1 MKRIGLFAAGLLCG
15 ALLFGGAG
23 AYAAGLFAEPS
34 THSVYVDGKEVQV
47 EAYLIE
53 GHNYFKLRD
62 IGEQVGFNVYWD
74 GDGKTVQIETD
85 KAYSGVCPETVEARS
100 SITEEV
106 NEAIFRNGF
115 SREAYEALRH
125 TVVTGQSVRGVPGN
139 EESYSAML
147 EAAAAIGEWPIY
159 QVYAC
164 EDGLSYCAEYP
175 ENYREAAAYCMPFI
189 EDLSGLSVRE
199 QVRQMAFFVCDR
211 LTYKS
216 GTYCSPRTSL
226 ISEEVSPG
234 ACMSYAHDFKFLC
247 DLAGIPCILTH
258 SETHQWNQ
266 VYVEGE
272 WWHVDVTATDAGDE
286 KRIRPYQ
293 TILWAEDS
301 MQGVDYQ
308 QTNLWLVQ
316 LAKEILVPGSTD

>member
-1 MKRIGLFAAGLLCG
+1 MKRIGTFAVGMLCG
-15 ALLFGGAG
+15 ALLFGGVG
-23 AYAAGLFAEPS
+23 AYAAGLLAEPS
-34 THSVYVDGKEVQV
+34 THRVFVDGEEVGL

-85 KAYSGVCPETVEARS
+85 KAYSGVEPKEAS
-100 SITEEV
+100 AEPVITEGV
-106 NEAIFRNGF
+106 NESIFKNGF
-115 SREAYEALRH
+115 SREAYETLRYA
-125 TVVTGQSVRGVPGN
+125 VVTGQPVRGVAGN

-164 EDGLSYCAEYP
+164 EDGLSCCAEYP

-266 VYVEGE
+266 VYVDGQ
-272 WWHVDVTATDAGDE
+272 WWHVDVTATDAGDNPDWSRE
-286 KRIRPYQ
+286 LPVLHR
-293 TILWAEDS
+293 TEDL
-301 MQGVDYQ
+301 QGTDYQ
-308 QTNLWLVQ
+308 QTDPWLVQ